1 MLLAGVFLPQ
11 QGIEQRP
18 GVRRQQCLD
27 RAGQAAVMLIDG
39 GQDECSHGEIPG
51 DLDLLSDQHLE
62 GAGENQLRFQVR
74 LDQAGDFCAK
84 HRPAVRL
91 ERAKAVEVQDRG
103 LMPSHG
109 LLGVVGQINPLER
122 HGDPIGDVREV
133 ASMESRDRV
142 ESLGGFEI
150 AAAQEKDQLIA
161 RRAQARGDVLK
172 RRGKVEA
179 AFAFDAI
186 ENRREVEH
194 LALDAVEDLHARH
207 GRLPVLKQR
216 FWSGR

>member
-1 MLLAGVFLPQ
+1 
-11 QGIEQRP
+11 
-18 GVRRQQCLD
+18 
-27 RAGQAAVMLIDG
+27 
-39 GQDECSHGEIPG
+39 
-51 DLDLLSDQHLE
+51 
-62 GAGENQLRFQVR
+62 
-74 LDQAGDFCAK
+74 
-84 HRPAVRL
+84 
-91 ERAKAVEVQDRG
+91 
-103 LMPSHG
+103 MPSHG
-109 LLGVVGQINPLER
+109 LLGVVGQINPIER

-161 RRAQARGDVLK
+161 RRAQARGDVLE

-186 ENRREVEH
+186 ENGRPVEH

-207 GRLPVLKQR
+207 GRLPVLD
-216 FWSGR
+216 G